1 MADTTVVFLGLKM
14 EVAIDEI
21 PALESRSF
29 PILVSARRAGLEH
42 YWGNFE
48 SPDERYW
55 LFIGK
60 LLGRLGIEDEQEVVI
75 SPQSLVSQSTDVAEK
90 LRDAGLP
97 GAPVLYIELQ
107 RDS

>member
-1 MADTTVVFLGLKM
+1 MADTTIVFLGLKM
-14 EVAIDEI
+14 EVAIDDV

-29 PILVSARRAGLEH
+29 PLLVSARQAGLEH

-48 SPDERYW
+48 SPNERYS

-60 LLGRLGIEDEQEVVI
+60 LLGRLGIEDQQELGI
-75 SPQSLVSQSTDVAEK
+75 SPQSLVSQSTDIAQR
-90 LRDAGLP
+90 LRDAGMP
-97 GAPVLYIELQ
+97 GVPVLYVELQ